1 MSRDKEMPLMEHIRE
16 LKDRVKVI
24 IIAFIVAV
32 IFWLA
37 FPANP
42 ASILENVEFYE
53 PMISLIL
60 QRVVADV
67 GGTHLQIIGC
77 SLTSPL
83 EIIFLGAVFLAFITI
98 SPVVAYEIYAYVDP
112 ALYPH
117 ERRLIYG
124 FVGAF
129 TSLFAAGSAFGYLVA
144 APLVM
149 RAMLFFFQLASIT
162 PTVCAMDFYSLVF
175 TTVLLIGVVFTAP
188 AILVLLIRFG
198 IVSTR
203 MFSKNRLYL
212 YGGLYI
218 LVALITP
225 DGWLVGNA
233 ILFAPLVVLIES
245 ALLIGRRYE
254 KKREMMAVV
263 ANPGAEHCK
272 FCGAVMDE
280 SSPFCPKCGKSN
292 V

>member
-1 MSRDKEMPLMEHIRE
+1 MSRDKEMPLLEHIRE
-16 LKDRVKVI
+16 LKDRVKVVLI
-24 IIAFIVAV
+24 SLVAAT

-37 FPANP
+37 FPADPANIVRNP
-42 ASILENVEFYE
+42 EFYD
-53 PMISLIL
+53 PMISVIL
-60 QRVVADV
+60 RRVVADV
-67 GGTHLQIIGC
+67 GGTQLQIIGC

-83 EIIFLGAVFLAFITI
+83 EIFFLGAIFLAIITI
-98 SPVVAYEIYAYVDP
+98 SPVLAYEIYAYVDP

-129 TSLFAAGSAFGYLVA
+129 TGLFAAGGAFGYFVA
-144 APLVM
+144 APVVM
-149 RAMLFFFQLASIT
+149 RAMLFFFELAAVS

-175 TTVLLIGVVFTAP
+175 TTVLLIGVVFTSP
-188 AILVLLIRFG
+188 AIIVLLIRFG

-218 LVALITP
+218 LVAFITP

-233 ILFAPLVVLIES
+233 ILFAPLVILIES

-254 KKREMMAVV
+254 RRREREALA
-263 ANPGAEHCK
+263 ANPGMGHCK
-272 FCGAVMDE
+272 FCD
-280 SSPFCPKCGKSN
+280 SLLDDFSHFCPKCGRSN
-292 V
+292 I